1 MNFVILA
8 ATTNWLLKPF
18 AMIMSFIFNGV
29 FYVVNTLTSHHVLA
43 ITIIFFTFVARALMM
58 PLMIK
63 QQRSSRAMMRLQP
76 KVEKIQAKYKNK
88 KDPESNQKMQME
100 ISELY
105 KKNKANPMS
114 GCLPLLIQMPI
125 IFALFEILRNVPFYL
140 NQIGDIY
147 NSMAVQVQA
156 VPGYAD
162 ILTNNF
168 QAVINSLSD
177 FDIQTTDSVIDLLYH
192 LSREQWGVLKEVTGL
207 LGNAAFENNY
217 MLQET
222 FNSFGGG
229 SFLFNLSEAPGWTG
243 IGIIFPLLSGG
254 TTFLQSWL
262 MQRANDKRQKMA
274 SPDGKVKQQNSM
286 KMMTYIFPVMTA
298 FFTASMP
305 LGLGLYW
312 IAGNLFGIVSQYITD
327 SIIDREEY
335 REALK
340 RKEELVEKK
349 RLKEASKSKI
359 DKLTGNRI
367 GTASAVSKSSMA
379 GNKIAAMKQQQEEK
393 EKQKALKDAQ
403 ANEQVQTENTEEK
416 QEEKQK

>member
-8 ATTNWLLKPF
+8 ATKNWLLKPF

-43 ITIIFFTFVARALMM
+43 ITIIFFTFIARALMM

-125 IFALFEILRNVPFYL
+125 LFALFEILRNVPFYL

-147 NSMAVQVQA
+147 NSMALQVQA
-156 VPGYAD
+156 VLGYVD

-192 LSREQWGVLKEVTGL
+192 LSRDQWGVLKEVTGL
-207 LGNAAFENNY
+207 VGNAAFESNY
-217 MLQET
+217 LLQET

-229 SFLFNLSEAPGWTG
+229 PLLFNLSEAPGWTG

-262 MQRANDKRQKMA
+262 AQRANDKRQKMA

-286 KMMTYIFPVMTA
+286 KMMTYVFPVMTA

-312 IAGNLFGIVSQYITD
+312 IAGNLFGIVSQFITD
-327 SIIDREEY
+327 SMIDREEY

-340 RKEELVEKK
+340 RREELIEKK
-349 RLKEASKSKI
+349 KLKEASKSKI

-367 GTASAVSKSSMA
+367 GTASSMKSSMA
-379 GNKIAAMKQQQEEK
+379 GNKLAAMRQQQEEK
-393 EKQKALKDAQ
+393 EKQKALKDTPA
-403 ANEQVQTENTEEK
+403 EMSEQTENTN
-416 QEEKQK
+416 QEEK

>member
-1 MNFVILA
+1 MNFVMLA

-43 ITIIFFTFVARALMM
+43 ITIIFFTFIARALMM

-125 IFALFEILRNVPFYL
+125 LFALFEILRNVPFYL

-147 NSMAVQVQA
+147 NSMALQVQA
-156 VPGYAD
+156 VSGYAD

-192 LSREQWGVLKEVTGL
+192 LSRDQWGVLKEVTGL
-207 LGNAAFENNY
+207 VGNAAFESNY

-229 SFLFNLSEAPGWTG
+229 PLLFNLSEAPGWTG
-243 IGIIFPLLSGG
+243 IGVIFPILSGG
-254 TTFLQSWL
+254 TTFLQCWL
-262 MQRANDKRQKMA
+262 AQRANDKRQKMA

-286 KMMTYIFPVMTA
+286 KMMTYVFPVMTA

-312 IAGNLFGIVSQYITD
+312 IAGNLFGIVSQFITD
-327 SIIDREEY
+327 SMIDREEY

-340 RKEELVEKK
+340 RREELIEKK
-349 RLKEASKSKI
+349 KLKEASKSKI

-367 GTASAVSKSSMA
+367 GTASSMKSSMA
-379 GNKIAAMKQQQEEK
+379 GNKIAAMRQQQEEK

-403 ANEQVQTENTEEK
+403 AEMQEQTENAN
-416 QEEKQK
+416 QEEK

>member
-1 MNFVILA
+1 MNFVMLA

-43 ITIIFFTFVARALMM
+43 ITIIFFTFIARALMM

-125 IFALFEILRNVPFYL
+125 LFALFEILRNVPFYL

-147 NSMAVQVQA
+147 NSMALQVQA
-156 VPGYAD
+156 VSGYAD

-192 LSREQWGVLKEVTGL
+192 LSRDQWGVLKEVTGL
-207 LGNAAFENNY
+207 VGNAAFESNY

-229 SFLFNLSEAPGWTG
+229 PLLFNLSEAPGWTG
-243 IGIIFPLLSGG
+243 IGVIFPILSGG

-262 MQRANDKRQKMA
+262 AQRANDKRQKMA

-286 KMMTYIFPVMTA
+286 KMMTYVFPVMTA

-312 IAGNLFGIVSQYITD
+312 IAGNLFGIVSQFITD
-327 SIIDREEY
+327 SMIDREEY

-340 RKEELVEKK
+340 RREELIEKK
-349 RLKEASKSKI
+349 KLKEASKSKI

-367 GTASAVSKSSMA
+367 GTASSMKSSMA
-379 GNKIAAMKQQQEEK
+379 GNKIAAMRQQQEEK

-403 ANEQVQTENTEEK
+403 AEMQEQTENAN
-416 QEEKQK
+416 QEEK

>member
-8 ATTNWLLKPF
+8 ATKNWLLKPF

-43 ITIIFFTFVARALMM
+43 ITIIFFTFIARALMM

-125 IFALFEILRNVPFYL
+125 LFALFEILRNVPFYL

-147 NSMAVQVQA
+147 NSMALQVQA
-156 VPGYAD
+156 VPGYVD

-192 LSREQWGVLKEVTGL
+192 LSRDQWGVLKEVTGL
-207 LGNAAFENNY
+207 IGNAAFESNY
-217 MLQET
+217 LLQET

-229 SFLFNLSEAPGWTG
+229 PLLFNLSEAPGWTG
-243 IGIIFPLLSGG
+243 IGIIFPILSGG

-262 MQRANDKRQKMA
+262 AQRANDKRQKMA

-286 KMMTYIFPVMTA
+286 KMMTYVFPVMTA

-312 IAGNLFGIVSQYITD
+312 IAGNLFGIVSQFITD
-327 SIIDREEY
+327 SMIDREEY

-340 RKEELVEKK
+340 RREELIEKK
-349 RLKEASKSKI
+349 KLKEASKSKI

-367 GTASAVSKSSMA
+367 GTASSIKSSMA
-379 GNKIAAMKQQQEEK
+379 GNKLAAMRQQQEEK
-393 EKQKALKDAQ
+393 EKQKALKDTPA
-403 ANEQVQTENTEEK
+403 EMSEQTENTN
-416 QEEKQK
+416 QEEK